1 MTHFHAAGTSAGKT
15 EPSPLQVL
23 QQQLWDVHEATI
35 LSLGG
40 EVGFAPSLSRQT
52 STAHLT
58 GCVSDR
64 IWSPIDGQGQ
74 TLQAHTI
81 PSSSL
86 HDEKLCLPGSLQND
100 MERRLSDAKQDESN
114 ASARLSGSFALSPRA
129 KMSTKLVKQAR
140 QVSERI
146 EDQIDGDAWLLC
158 PGLKFLSWN
167 GRVVHHSTSFYII
180 LPSL

>member
-1 MTHFHAAGTSAGKT
+1 M
-15 EPSPLQVL
+15 
-23 QQQLWDVHEATI
+23 HEATI

-40 EVGFAPSLSRQT
+40 ESVGFAPSLSVTDRRQA

-58 GCVSDR
+58 GCVSNDSR
-64 IWSPIDGQGQ
+64 IWSPIEHGQGQ
-74 TLQAHTI
+74 TLQAHPI

-86 HDEKLCLPGSLQND
+86 HDEKLCLPGSLQSD

-114 ASARLSGSFALSPRA
+114 ASARRSGSIALSPRA

-146 EDQIDGDAWLLC
+146 EDQIDGDTWLLC

-180 LPSL
+180 LPPL